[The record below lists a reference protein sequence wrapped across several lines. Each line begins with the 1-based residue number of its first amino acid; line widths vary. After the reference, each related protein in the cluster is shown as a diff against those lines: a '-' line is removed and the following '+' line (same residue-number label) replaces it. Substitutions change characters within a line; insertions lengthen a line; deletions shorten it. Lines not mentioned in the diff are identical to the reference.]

1 MNLFVKDL
9 PPDIQILIAMG
20 SAVAAGCQPCLKQ
33 LVSLAKDEA
42 LADTR
47 MRAAVAIG
55 QFVKDQP
62 GREMKK
68 LAHELLGGDPAAKA
82 AQIGCPCHETD
93 ATSVDCCGGSQDG

>member
-33 LVSLAKDEA
+33 LVRLAKDEA
-42 LADTR
+42 LEDAR
-47 MRAAVAIG
+47 MRAAITIG

-62 GREMKK
+62 AQEMKT
-68 LAHELLGGDPAAKA
+68 LAHELLGGNPASKA
-82 AQIGCPCHETD
+82 TEIDCPCH
-93 ATSVDCCGGSQDG
+93 ATGNCEATC